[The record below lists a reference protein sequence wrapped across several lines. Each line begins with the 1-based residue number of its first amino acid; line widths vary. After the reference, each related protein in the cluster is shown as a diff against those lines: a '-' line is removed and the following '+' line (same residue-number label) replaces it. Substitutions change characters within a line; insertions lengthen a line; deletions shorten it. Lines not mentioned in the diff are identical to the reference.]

1 MDNERIIAAMRSFVL
16 AEHRMPGY
24 NEMLRIF
31 GYRSKNSVFNALR
44 MLDEQGYV
52 RKEAGGKVAPTAKLA
67 GAVRL
72 LGSVQAGLP
81 VEAEELAGEPVE
93 LDRFLAPRPESTFML
108 QVHGDSMVDAGIHEG
123 DFVLVETQTEPH
135 THDIVVA
142 NVDGEWTLKYF
153 TRDANGPLLV
163 AANRSYLP
171 IRAKHSLHVAGV
183 VRAVVRRY
191 SHP

>member
-1 MDNERIIAAMRSFVL
+1 MDNERISAAMRAFVL
-16 AEHRMPGY
+16 AERRMPGY

-31 GYRSKNSVFNALR
+31 DYRSKNSVFNALR
-44 MLDEQGYV
+44 MLEEQGYIL
-52 RKEAGGKVAPTAKLA
+52 KEPSGKIAPTAKLA
-67 GAVRL
+67 GAVRI

-81 VEAEELAGEPVE
+81 VDAQQLEGEPVE
-93 LDRFLAPRPESTFML
+93 LDQFLAPHPESTFML
-108 QVHGDSMVDAGIHEG
+108 QVHGDSMIDAGIHEG
-123 DFVLVETQTEPH
+123 DFVLVETHAEAH

-153 TRDANGPLLV
+153 TRDANGPLLL

-191 SHP
+191 SRP